1 MSGNESVAEEI
12 VEAGFE
18 VISPGGRPE
27 ELRQAA
33 KAWRK
38 LRSDVAG
45 PEGILQALDKNVE
58 ATVGDTWRG
67 PAAEAFR
74 KHWTEFRKAVEQAT
88 EQYDEIAA
96 GLDEA
101 ADAIEE
107 CNEEIQ
113 AIYAEIGISIGVGVA
128 LSFVTF
134 GFGGAAAAANAARL
148 AAQAVR
154 IAGRLG
160 EILRRIGTAF
170 RTLRT
175 LAQTHKFL
183 ANVGINA
190 IGNFAGSLGG
200 AAVEGGG
207 ITPAELGEAA
217 WQSSLGALAGTG
229 PGLFV
234 AGKVAGRLGDNLA
247 GAMASGAAGGA
258 TGNVTGGF
266 VVDGVRMG
274 TGDLPV
280 SGDGFKEMGYDAL
293 ANAIGGSV
301 GGGAAGGIG
310 YGASHQSDGVQK
322 PDGFPDYPQRT
333 GPDTAFEGI
342 PAGLGATGAGAA
354 TSRIEEA
361 MEGDGSDGGDQKD
374 SPKVETRSQPSAG
387 RRSIRDDF
395 G

>member
-12 VEAGFE
+12 IEAGFE
-18 VISPGGRPE
+18 IISPGGRPE

-38 LRSDVAG
+38 LKSDVAG
-45 PEGILQALDKNVE
+45 PEGILKALDKNVE

-88 EQYDEIAA
+88 EEYDEIAK

-107 CNEEIQ
+107 CNEEIH

-134 GFGGAAAAANAARL
+134 GFGGAAAAASATRL
-148 AAQAVR
+148 AAEAVR

-160 EILRRIGTAF
+160 GILRRIGGVF

-183 ANVGINA
+183 SNVAINA

-200 AAVEGGG
+200 AAVDGGG
-207 ITPAELGEAA
+207 ITPGELGEAA
-217 WQSSLGALAGTG
+217 WQSSLGALAGTA
-229 PGLFV
+229 PGLLV
-234 AGKVAGRLGDNLA
+234 AGKVAGRLGDNLL
-247 GAMASGAAGGA
+247 GAAASEAAGGA
-258 TGNVTGGF
+258 TGNVAGGL

-274 TGDLPV
+274 TGDLPA
-280 SGDGFKEMGYDAL
+280 SGTGLKEMGFDAL

-301 GGGAAGGIG
+301 GGGVTGGVAHGAA
-310 YGASHQSDGVQK
+310 HQSDGVQK
-322 PDGFPDYPQRT
+322 PEGFPDYPQRT
-333 GPDTAFEGI
+333 GPDAAFSGI

-354 TSRIEEA
+354 TSRIEDVV
-361 MEGDGSDGGDQKD
+361 EGEKSDEGGQKD
-374 SPKVETRSQPSAG
+374 SPKVETRSQASAG
-387 RRSIRDDF
+387 QRTIRDDF

>member
-33 KAWRK
+33 KAWRRLK
-38 LRSDVAG
+38 SDVAG
-45 PEGILQALDKNVE
+45 PEGILKALDKNVE
-58 ATVGDTWRG
+58 ATVGDTWSG
-67 PAAEAFR
+67 PAADAFR
-74 KHWTEFRKAVEQAT
+74 KHWIEFRKAVEQAT
-88 EQYDEIAA
+88 EQYDEIAK

-107 CNEEIQ
+107 CNDEIH

-200 AAVEGGG
+200 AAVEGG
-207 ITPAELGEAA
+207 ITPSELRDAA

-229 PGLFV
+229 PGLLV
-234 AGKVAGRLGDNLA
+234 AGKVAGRLGDDLG
-247 GAMASGAAGGA
+247 GAIASGAAGGA
-258 TGNVTGGF
+258 TGNVTGGL

-301 GGGAAGGIG
+301 GGSAAGGIG
-310 YGASHQSDGVQK
+310 YGASHQSEGVQK
-322 PDGFPDYPQRT
+322 PEGFPDYPQRT
-333 GPDTAFEGI
+333 GPDAAFEGI

-361 MEGDGSDGGDQKD
+361 MEGGESGEANQND
-374 SPKVETRSQPSAG
+374 SPKVEARSHPSAG
-387 RRSIRDDF
+387 QRSIRDDF

>member
-38 LRSDVAG
+38 LKSDVAG
-45 PEGILQALDKNVE
+45 PEGILKALDKNVE

-67 PAAEAFR
+67 PAAEAFK
-74 KHWTEFRKAVEQAT
+74 KHWVEFRKAVEQAT
-88 EQYDEIAA
+88 EQYDEIAK

-107 CNEEIQ
+107 CNDEIH

-160 EILRRIGTAF
+160 AILRRIGTAF

-183 ANVGINA
+183 ATVGVNA
-190 IGNFAGSLGG
+190 IGNFAGSLGS
-200 AAVEGGG
+200 AALEGG
-207 ITPAELGEAA
+207 ITPGELGEAA
-217 WQSSLGALAGTG
+217 WQSSLGALAGSA

-234 AGKVAGRLGDNLA
+234 AGKVADRLGDGL
-247 GAMASGAAGGA
+247 GSAMAAGAAGGA
-258 TGNVTGGF
+258 TGNVTGGL

-280 SGDGFKEMGYDAL
+280 SGRGFEEMGYNAL
-293 ANAIGGSV
+293 ANAIGGTV

-310 YGASHQSDGVQK
+310 HHVSQQR
-322 PDGFPDYPQRT
+322 DGFERPEGFPEYPKRT
-333 GPDTAFEGI
+333 GPDVAFEGI

-354 TSRIEEA
+354 TDRIEET
-361 MEGDGSDGGDQKD
+361 MKDGEGDEGGQQDA
-374 SPKVETRSQPSAG
+374 SKVEARSQPSAG
-387 RRSIRDDF
+387 QRSIRDDF